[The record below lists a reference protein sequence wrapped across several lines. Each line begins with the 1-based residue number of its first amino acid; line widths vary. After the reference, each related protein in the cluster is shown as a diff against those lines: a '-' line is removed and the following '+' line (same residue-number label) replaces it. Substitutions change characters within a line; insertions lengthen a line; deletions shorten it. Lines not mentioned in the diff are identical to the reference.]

1 MDLTPGVVLLVLILF
16 TIGLFG
22 FDIFQHSKAIT
33 KTETNQSSLARQ
45 TNIQKQIKALFN
57 RG

>member
-1 MDLTPGVVLLVLILF
+1 MDLIPGLVLLLGILF

-33 KTETNQSSLARQ
+33 KTELNQSPRARQ
-45 TNIQKQIKALFN
+45 INMQRQIKTIFN